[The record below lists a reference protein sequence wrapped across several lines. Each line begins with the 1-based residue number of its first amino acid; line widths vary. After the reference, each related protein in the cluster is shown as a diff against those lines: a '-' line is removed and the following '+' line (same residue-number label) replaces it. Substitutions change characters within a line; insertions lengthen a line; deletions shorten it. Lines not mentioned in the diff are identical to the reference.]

1 MELLPLGEGARP
13 RGAIETR
20 VDQAPDQSA
29 IGPLESM
36 FPHLEA
42 MATLQQS
49 AEGTLAG
56 LRRGAQRLL
65 FRLLRPYA
73 FQQHQLQMQLIAA
86 LRQTA
91 LALRRQQAL
100 HESLD
105 QRVRDLTRELVDAK
119 RDIRRVETAE
129 AAGTVSKPRRG
140 ETT

>member
-1 MELLPLGEGARP
+1 ML
-13 RGAIETR
+13 
-20 VDQAPDQSA
+20 
-29 IGPLESM
+29 
-36 FPHLEA
+36 PHLEA

-91 LALRRQQAL
+91 LALRRQQTL

-105 QRVRDLTRELVDAK
+105 HRVRDLTRELVEAK
-119 RDIRRVETAE
+119 REIRRVEPAE
-129 AAGTVSKPRRG
+129 SAGNVPKPRRAG